1 MKISEVMT
9 ASVETCSPE
18 DTLQA
23 VAERMAS
30 LDVGAI
36 PICESERIIGMI
48 TDRDIV
54 VRAVA
59 KGEDISTCKAGD
71 VMSPDIVFCSPDDS
85 VSEAAQLMAARQIR
99 RLVVIDDQKKLCG
112 IVALGDLAIEN
123 QDDKLTGRVLGHIS
137 EPASS
142 PTM

>member
-1 MKISEVMT
+1 MRVSEVMT
-9 ASVETCSPE
+9 MSVEVCSPD

-23 VAERMAS
+23 VAEQMVE

-36 PICESERIIGMI
+36 PVCEGKKLIGML

-59 KGEDISTCKAGD
+59 KGEDVKSCKAGD
-71 VMSPDIVFCSPDDS
+71 VMTPDIIYCSPDDS
-85 VSEAAQLMAARQIR
+85 VADAARIMAARQVR
-99 RLVVIDDQKKLCG
+99 RLVVIDDQRQLCG
-112 IVALGDLAIEN
+112 IVALGDLALEG
-123 QDDKLTGRVLGHIS
+123 QDDKLTGRVLEHIS
-137 EPASS
+137 EPAPL